1 MNFALLGTSPLIR
14 QFELQL
20 ADSKAHQTVFSLPDV
35 NQIDLVALEQSGA
48 QVIVLDGIGDETV
61 LLRGI
66 EVLKAFDGLVLL
78 AQFCTRT
85 VLTAYE
91 VERLA
96 GDAVGLFAPILPL
109 LQHPAMEIFRETQTD
124 STTNPL
130 TAIGQIERV
139 EMERV
144 MQTEHVESVLD
155 ACAQDLTVLVA
166 LAGPI
171 KEVVAMRV
179 GSEPVPLNV
188 QGTSQSGPLVRWSAV
203 RPCPDVESA
212 RILIE
217 GTQGRVVIRLRE
229 TGHWDIEADAKVFS
243 FPPLDFVTHC
253 GEMSQDAAV
262 RWTPVTHSLEVRE
275 AVAKSLQRGRLI
287 RLNLD
292 GHGERTAFK
301 GTMASL
307 GCALL
312 LGGLVLLIISAAI
325 LSLAPENGFGQ
336 FVIWIEKIPWV
347 LAGLMVL
354 FLLIQL
360 FVFVIPRRSEE

>member
-1 MNFALLGTSPLIR
+1 MNFALLGNSPLIR
-14 QFELQL
+14 QCELQL
-20 ADSKAHQTVFSLPDV
+20 ADSKVHQRVFSLPDL
-35 NQIDLVALEQSGA
+35 NQIDLGALEQSGA
-48 QVIVLDGIGDETV
+48 QVIVLDGVGDETV

-66 EVLKAFDGLVLL
+66 EVLKAFDGLVLI
-78 AQFCTRT
+78 AQLCTRT

-109 LQHPAMEIFRETQTD
+109 LQHPAMELFHESQID

-130 TAIGQIERV
+130 PSIGQIERV

-144 MQTEHVESVLD
+144 MQSEHVEPVLD
-155 ACAQDLTVLVA
+155 ALAQDITVLVA

-171 KEVVAMRV
+171 KQVVAMRV
-179 GSEPVPLNV
+179 GGRPVPLNV
-188 QGTSQSGPLVRWSAV
+188 QCTSQSDRLVRWSAV

-212 RILIE
+212 QILIE
-217 GTQGRVVIRLRE
+217 GTQGRVVIRLRD
-229 TGHWDIEADAKVFS
+229 TGHWEVEAEAKVLS
-243 FPPLDFVTHC
+243 FPPRDFVTYC
-253 GEMSQDAAV
+253 GEMNQDAEV
-262 RWTPVTHSLEVRE
+262 RWAPVTHSLEVRE

-325 LSLAPENGFGQ
+325 LSLSPENGFGQ